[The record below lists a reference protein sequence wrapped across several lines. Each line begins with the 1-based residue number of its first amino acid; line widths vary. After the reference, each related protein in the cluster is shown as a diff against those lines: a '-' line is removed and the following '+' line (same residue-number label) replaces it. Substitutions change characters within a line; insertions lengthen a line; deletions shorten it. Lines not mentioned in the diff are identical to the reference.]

1 MLFQCD
7 FQLLLPDTQKS
18 HSQGTMAEESKSLQ
32 YTPSWVIAAVCF
44 VIVLASI
51 FAERGLHKLGKFLRN
66 TKQDALFEAL
76 QKLKEELMLLGFIS
90 LLLTVT
96 QNTISRMCI
105 PPHLAITM
113 LPCKRETASSSHE
126 KIYNQAINNR
136 RHLLS
141 ATNSAERC
149 AREGKVPL
157 VSVEALHQLHIFI
170 FVLAIVHVIFCVSTM
185 ILGGA
190 RIRQW
195 KTWEESIRHESK
207 TVRDPQKHQHEH
219 HFFHKFIKRHEKGYW
234 RKSAVLSWLIA
245 FFKQFYGSITK
256 SDYIALRKGFIAEH
270 CPRVLNFDF
279 HDYMMRTLQIDFK
292 RIVTISWY
300 LWLFIVMFLLMNVEG
315 WHSFFWLSFLPVIL
329 LLLVGAK
336 LEHIITSLGHRV
348 AEMPVPVEQARVKP
362 SDEHFW
368 LEKPAIVLDLIQFI
382 LFQNSFEIAF
392 FFWIWSTYGFRSCIM
407 EKVGYIVPRLIM
419 GLAVQVLCSYSTLP
433 LYALVSQMGTRFRK
447 GMFGEDTEAA
457 IENWAG
463 GARDKRDQS
472 ENHGAHM
479 DKLATESSHSAAQE
493 MVIIGGTE
501 LSSVTHAPVS

>member
-7 FQLLLPDTQKS
+7 FQILLPDTQKS

-32 YTPSWVIAAVCF
+32 YTPTWVIAAVCF

-66 TKQDALFEAL
+66 TEQDALFEAL

-96 QNTISRMCI
+96 QNTISRICI
-105 PPHLAITM
+105 PPQLAITM
-113 LPCKRETASSSHE
+113 LPCKRETESSNHE

-195 KTWEESIRHESK
+195 KTWEDSIRHPSK
-207 TVRDPQKHQHEH
+207 TFRDQAKHQHEH
-219 HFFHKFIKRHEKGYW
+219 HFFHKFIKKHEKGYW

-245 FFKQFYGSITK
+245 FFKQFYLYYQIR
-256 SDYIALRKGFIAEH
+256 LH
-270 CPRVLNFDF
+270 CSS
-279 HDYMMRTLQIDFK
+279 K
-292 RIVTISWY
+292 RIY
-300 LWLFIVMFLLMNVEG
+300 
-315 WHSFFWLSFLPVIL
+315 
-329 LLLVGAK
+329 
-336 LEHIITSLGHRV
+336 
-348 AEMPVPVEQARVKP
+348 
-362 SDEHFW
+362 
-368 LEKPAIVLDLIQFI
+368 
-382 LFQNSFEIAF
+382 
-392 FFWIWSTYGFRSCIM
+392 
-407 EKVGYIVPRLIM
+407 
-419 GLAVQVLCSYSTLP
+419 
-433 LYALVSQMGTRFRK
+433 
-447 GMFGEDTEAA
+447 
-457 IENWAG
+457 
-463 GARDKRDQS
+463 
-472 ENHGAHM
+472 
-479 DKLATESSHSAAQE
+479 HSA
-493 MVIIGGTE
+493 
-501 LSSVTHAPVS
+501 LSPCVEF